1 MEGKLSE
8 DPMAAI
14 DPSDFSVALVL
25 LRKIRR
31 WSQEELA
38 RRAGLPATTVCEYET
53 GKVEPT
59 DRNLERMMAAFR
71 FPLPLLGGLL
81 ALVRA
86 VRHVMTVCE
95 AVGGILLPNS
105 LDTVAAEAGRAAEE
119 ATRAAFSLTLAELAP
134 AAAAPPAEEEH
145 LAAPGLR
152 ARLEPYSQGERL
164 LLVRAGRR
172 FRSWALAVLLCDES
186 ISAAADDPRR
196 AVDLADLALEIAR
209 LVLGGEGWRSRLLGY
224 CWSFVGNARRV
235 SGDLPAAE
243 EAFGRSREAW
253 PASLANEEG
262 LLDGSRRFDLEA
274 SLQRSQRRFAEA
286 IVLLD
291 QALGACPAA
300 SAGRIL
306 VKKAKTQEEM
316 GDHESAIATLQEA
329 LPHVAE
335 ADEHLLLAARFNLL
349 VNLSRLGR
357 HAEAEAMLPPVRALA
372 ERLGNGLDRVRLR
385 SLEGQ
390 LAAGLGR
397 VEEAL
402 ASLREVRDRF
412 VSLGIAYDAA
422 LATLELAVVLAQQ
435 GRTAE
440 VKALAAESAPIFA
453 AQGVERER
461 LGALALFRQAADEE
475 RLTAA
480 LARRLLEDLR
490 RAPALRGAG
499 AHERNRE

>member
-1 MEGKLSE
+1 
-8 DPMAAI
+8 MAAI
-14 DPSDFSVALVL
+14 EPSDLSVALVL
-25 LRKIRR
+25 LRQVRR
-31 WSQEELA
+31 WTQKELA
-38 RRAGLPATTVCEYET
+38 IRAGLPATTVCEYET
-53 GKVEPT
+53 GRVEPT
-59 DRNLERMMAAFR
+59 ARNLERMMAAFR
-71 FPLPLLGGLL
+71 FPLSLLGGLL
-81 ALVRA
+81 ALIRT

-95 AVGGILLPNS
+95 AVDGRLASDALEA
-105 LDTVAAEAGRAAEE
+105 VAAEAGRAAEE
-119 ATRAAFSLTLAELAP
+119 ATRAAFFLALAELAP
-134 AAAAPPAEEEH
+134 AAGAPPAQEDR

-152 ARLEPYSQGERL
+152 ARLEPYSQAERL
-164 LLVRAGRR
+164 RLVRAGRR
-172 FRSWALAVLLCDES
+172 FRSWALAELLCDES
-186 ISAAADDPRR
+186 VSAAADDPRQT
-196 AVDLADLALEIAR
+196 VDLADLALEIAT
-209 LVLGGEGWRSRLLGY
+209 LIPGGEGWRSRLRGY

-243 EAFGRSREAW
+243 EAFARSREAW

-274 SLQRSQRRFAEA
+274 SLRTDQRQFAGA
-286 IVLLD
+286 LDLLD
-291 QALGACPAA
+291 QALGVCPAA

-316 GDHESAIATLQEA
+316 GDHESATATLQKA
-329 LPHVAE
+329 LPLIDE

-357 HAEAEAMLPPVRALA
+357 HAEAEALLPPVRALA
-372 ERLGNGLDRVRLR
+372 ERLDNGLDRLRLR

-422 LATLELAVVLAQQ
+422 LATLELAVVLAEQ

-453 AQGVERER
+453 AQRVERER
-461 LGALALFRQAADEE
+461 LGALALFRQAAEEE
-475 RLTAA
+475 RLTTA
-480 LARRLLEDLR
+480 LARKLVSDLQ
-490 RAPALRGAG
+490 RARGNA
-499 AHERNRE
+499 R